1 MEEIQTR
8 SWIRQNQQLKL
19 LRIHKKL
26 QAHFKFKHLEIAVT
40 KLRVKLNIVNNKQNF
55 RVKDTCPWVNKSHN
69 TDVPADNKSCEEQIE
84 QIEQPTTERQDE
96 LQ

>member
-19 LRIHKKL
+19 LRIYNKL
-26 QAHFKFKHLEIAVT
+26 QAHFKFKHLEITAT
-40 KLRVKLNIVNNKQNF
+40 KLRVKLNIINDKQNF
-55 RVKDTCPWVNKSHN
+55 RVKDTWPWVNN
-69 TDVPADNKSCEEQIE
+69 PDVPADNKSCEEQIE
-84 QIEQPTTERQDE
+84 QPTTERQEE

>member
-19 LRIHKKL
+19 LRIYKKL
-26 QAHFKFKHLEIAVT
+26 QAHFKFKHLEI
-40 KLRVKLNIVNNKQNF
+40 VKLNIINDKQNF
-55 RVKDTCPWVNKSHN
+55 RVKDTWPWVNKSHN

-84 QIEQPTTERQDE
+84 QVEQPTTERQDE